1 MKLKGLFFYGY
12 DNAGTHF
19 ANPGAD
25 KKVAAQMMVLEQ
37 SGMLCK
43 RIQSSGNYSKS
54 LWRRIRVRMPF
65 GSPIG
70 DFMTCYR
77 DEFDGYDFYY
87 IRCTAF
93 LSLPRLLSIRKL
105 RKHNPSAKI
114 LYELCTYPYRKDYTR
129 RWFDF
134 PFLIRDICYLPFLT
148 RCIDRF
154 VTVSHHDIIAGVPA
168 IKMIN
173 GIDLSKIYPASPLP
187 EDGSIHVIAVAKIS
201 PWHGF
206 DRFIRG
212 MAAYYK
218 RGGRRSVVFHIVGEG
233 HDKSSLEAMIAAFDI
248 EDRVV
253 MHGFKTGKELDMLYD
268 MSHLGLI
275 SLATQ
280 DKDIFVHSTLKSR
293 EYMAKGLPTI
303 STGITDVFIN
313 ADYKYNLE
321 LSAEERI
328 VDLEKIIAFYDSIYS
343 GTPRQ
348 KVISEIRS
356 FAERNIDIHA
366 TMQPVID
373 YLKS

>member
-1 MKLKGLFFYGY
+1 M
-12 DNAGTHF
+12 
-19 ANPGAD
+19 
-25 KKVAAQMMVLEQ
+25 
-37 SGMLCK
+37 
-43 RIQSSGNYSKS
+43 
-54 LWRRIRVRMPF
+54 
-65 GSPIG
+65 
-70 DFMTCYR
+70 
-77 DEFDGYDFYY
+77 
-87 IRCTAF
+87 
-93 LSLPRLLSIRKL
+93 
-105 RKHNPSAKI
+105 
-114 LYELCTYPYRKDYTR
+114 
-129 RWFDF
+129 
-134 PFLIRDICYLPFLT
+134 
-148 RCIDRF
+148 
-154 VTVSHHDIIAGVPA
+154 
-168 IKMIN
+168 
-173 GIDLSKIYPASPLP
+173 
-187 EDGSIHVIAVAKIS
+187 
-201 PWHGF
+201 
-206 DRFIRG
+206 
-212 MAAYYK
+212 
-218 RGGRRSVVFHIVGEG
+218 VFHIVGEG

-321 LSAEERI
+321 LPEEERI